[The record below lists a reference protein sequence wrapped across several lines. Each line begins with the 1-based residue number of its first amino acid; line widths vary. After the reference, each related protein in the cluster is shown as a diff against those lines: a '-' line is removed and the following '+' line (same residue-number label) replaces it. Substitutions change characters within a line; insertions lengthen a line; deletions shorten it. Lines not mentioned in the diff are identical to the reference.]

1 MTEPRRDTVAAHFAA
16 AAVARLERRSC
27 MRVLAA
33 AGIREAL
40 LTQPAARVPAP
51 AFAALWLAVANELDD
66 EFFGLDAR
74 RMKVGSFALVT
85 QAAAGGGT
93 LDGALR
99 RVLRGFGVLLDDIG
113 GELRVTRGGEAA
125 VVLTNRIAEAD
136 ARRFAGETMLVM
148 VHGLMCW
155 LAGRRLPLRGVDF
168 AWPRP
173 AHAAEYEAMFSGE
186 LAFDA
191 AATALRFDARWLA
204 QPVAPSEG
212 ALKSFLRTAPQSVFV
227 KYRNE
232 DSWTA
237 RVRRRLRTST
247 PAGWPGL
254 EALAAEL
261 GVAVTTLRRRLG
273 AEGTS
278 WQRLKD
284 ELRRDAAYVHLR
296 DSTLPITEIAALL
309 GYREPSAFHKAFK
322 KWSGLQPGEYRL
334 RAANQASRACQGS
347 A

>member
-1 MTEPRRDTVAAHFAA
+1 MTKPSRDTVAAHFAA
-16 AAVARLERRSC
+16 AAVARLAPATRA
-27 MRVLAA
+27 RVLAA
-33 AGIREAL
+33 VGIREGL
-40 LTQPAARVPAP
+40 LDQPEARVPAP
-51 AFAALWLAVANELDD
+51 SFAALWLAVAHEIDD

-74 RMKVGSFALVT
+74 RMRVGSFALVA

-93 LDGALR
+93 LEGALR
-99 RVLRGFGVLLDDIG
+99 RVLRGFGVLLEDIE
-113 GELRVTRGGEAA
+113 GELRVARGEAS
-125 VVLTNRIAEAD
+125 VVLANRIADAD
-136 ARRFAGETMLVM
+136 AGRFAGETFLVM

-155 LAGRRLPLRGVDF
+155 LAGRRLPLRGVAF

-186 LAFDA
+186 IVFGAP
-191 AATALRFDARWLA
+191 ATALRFDARWLA
-204 QPVAPSEG
+204 TAVAPSAG
-212 ALKSFLRTAPQSVFV
+212 ALKAFLRTAPQSVFV

-237 RVRRRLRTST
+237 RVRRRLRGAP

-254 EALAAEL
+254 AALAAEL
-261 GVAVTTLRRRLG
+261 GVAVTTLRRRLE

-284 ELRRDAAYVHLR
+284 ELRRDAAYAHLR
-296 DSTLPITEIAALL
+296 GSTLPVAEIAGLL

-322 KWSGLQPGEYRL
+322 KWSGMQPGEYR
-334 RAANQASRACQGS
+334 ACIPSRPSS
-347 A
+347 AR